1 MKSLS
6 FALIGLIAA
15 LSATTAI
22 AEGSAKA
29 GKAKA
34 AVCASCHGSN
44 GIALMPT
51 YPNLAGQ
58 NEEYLVLALQ
68 AYRSKERQGGNA
80 ALMHAM
86 SANLSDEDINDLAA
100 YFASLK

>member
-1 MKSLS
+1 MKSLTVT
-6 FALIGLIAA
+6 LIGLIAA
-15 LSATTAI
+15 FSANTAI
-22 AEGSAKA
+22 AEGNAEA

-34 AVCASCHGSN
+34 AVCVSCHGAD

-100 YFASLK
+100 YFASLR

>member
-1 MKSLS
+1 MKSLTIT
-6 FALIGLIAA
+6 LISLIAA
-15 LSATTAI
+15 FSVNTAM
-22 AEGSAKA
+22 AEGNAEA

-34 AVCASCHGSN
+34 AVCASCHGAD

>member
-1 MKSLS
+1 MKSLTIT
-6 FALIGLIAA
+6 LISLIAA
-15 LSATTAI
+15 FSVNTAM
-22 AEGSAKA
+22 AEGNAEA

-34 AVCASCHGSN
+34 AVCASCHGSD
-44 GIALMPT
+44 GIALMPA